1 MNKTH
6 VHSDLLD
13 ETCVIARHE
22 SGLQILICEKPE
34 YSSSFA
40 IFGTRYGSIDTTFS
54 RDGSELHTVPT
65 GIAHFL
71 EHKLFESEDGDA
83 FSKYAKTGASANAYT
98 SFDRTCYLFGC
109 SDNFDANLDILLNF
123 VRSPYFTAETV
134 KKEQGIIG
142 QEIRM
147 YDDSAD
153 WRVMFNLLSV
163 LYHNHPVKID
173 IAGTI
178 DSIAKIDDKLL
189 YECYNTFYN
198 PSNMFLCIAG
208 NVNSDEILE
217 KVQNTIGDVKK
228 VEITRSN
235 FDEPQSI
242 VKNYTEQKMSV
253 AMPLFCVGIK
263 DKIDTPQRSPH
274 EIAVSQVLSE
284 ILSSDSSSLYKK
296 LLDKGLI
303 NKDFGGEYFYGYG
316 YSAFIFQGESKN
328 PQAVIDEFKEEITR
342 IKNFGISNEMFNC
355 AKNSLYGRSV
365 RRFNNVEDV
374 VSVLV
379 DSAMNLCGP
388 FDASEELSR
397 VTVEDIVKRM
407 TNIDMENI
415 SLSVILPM

>member
-1 MNKTH
+1 MNKTL
-6 VHSDLLD
+6 VHTNLLD
-13 ETCVIARHE
+13 ETCIVAQHE

-40 IFGTRYGSIDTTFS
+40 IFGTRYGSIDTEFS
-54 RDGSELHTVPT
+54 RDGGKLHTVPE

-123 VRSPYFTAETV
+123 VRSPYFTPETV

-153 WRVMFNLLSV
+153 WRVMFNLLTV

-178 DSIAKIDDKLL
+178 DSISKIDDKLL

-198 PSNMFLCIAG
+198 PSNMFICVAG
-208 NVNSDEILE
+208 NVNSDEILD
-217 KVQNTIGDVKK
+217 KVQNTIKDFKK
-228 VEITRSN
+228 VDITRSN

-242 VKNYTEQKMSV
+242 VKNYIDKKMSV
-253 AMPLFCVGIK
+253 AMPLFCIGIK
-263 DKIDTPQRSPH
+263 DKIDSPQRSAH
-274 EIAVSQVLSE
+274 EIAVSEVLAA
-284 ILSSDSSSLYKK
+284 IISSDSSSLYKK

-303 NKDFGGEYFYGYG
+303 NKEFGGEYFYGYN
-316 YSAFIFQGESKN
+316 YSAFIFQGESKD
-328 PQAVIDEFKEEITR
+328 PQAVTDEFKEEITR
-342 IKNFGISNEMFNC
+342 IKNFGINEEMFNC
-355 AKNSLYGRSV
+355 AKNSLYGRAV
-365 RRFNNVEDV
+365 RRFNNVEDI

-379 DSAMNLCGP
+379 NSVMNNSGP
-388 FDASEELSR
+388 FAASEELSS
-397 VTVEDIVKRM
+397 VTVEDIMSRI
-407 TNIDMENI
+407 NEIDLENMA
-415 SLSVILPM
+415 LSVISPM